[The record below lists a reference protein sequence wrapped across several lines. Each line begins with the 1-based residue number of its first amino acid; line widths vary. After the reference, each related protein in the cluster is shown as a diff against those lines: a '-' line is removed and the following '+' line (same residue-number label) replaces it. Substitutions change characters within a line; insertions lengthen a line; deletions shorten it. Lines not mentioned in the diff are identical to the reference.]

1 MKNKKLLSLLV
12 LGLMVT
18 GCDVEA
24 LPNDYEETYGAIKM
38 EDVYDTVRNGKGEAA
53 LYNNL
58 INLIAEKE
66 ITAAGRLNAS
76 AAYCQNTLSSISQVL
91 LLRYVIA
98 TRGVSSF
105 SPASAS

>member
-18 GCDVEA
+18 GCDVVA

-38 EDVYDTVRNGKGEAA
+38 EDVYDTVRNGQGEAA

-66 ITAAGRLNAS
+66 ITAVNIQIIAFIVRCIKDRNRARF
-76 AAYCQNTLSSISQVL
+76 
-91 LLRYVIA
+91 RYQQ
-98 TRGVSSF
+98 
-105 SPASAS
+105 

>member
-1 MKNKKLLSLLV
+1 MKKNKKLLSLLV

-38 EDVYDTVRNGKGEAA
+38 EDVYDTVRNGQGEAA

-66 ITAAGRLNAS
+66 ITAAGRLNELYAR
-76 AAYCQNTLSSISQVL
+76 IEEK
-91 LLRYVIA
+91 IED
-98 TRGVSSF
+98 
-105 SPASAS
+105 